1 MSITVNPKLT
11 SPEDMISQMEASQA
25 RAMANQMKINDA
37 SMRFNSAM
45 AALDSEKKAWDKI
58 HG

>member
-1 MSITVNPKLT
+1 MTQMAP
-11 SPEDMISQMEASQA
+11 PETMIQQMEASQA

-45 AALDSEKKAWDKI
+45 AALDSEKKAWDKV

>member
-1 MSITVNPKLT
+1 MTSI
-11 SPEDMISQMEASQA
+11 SPESSIAQMEASQN
-25 RAMANQMKINDA
+25 RALANQAKMNDA

>member
-1 MSITVNPKLT
+1 MTQMAP
-11 SPEDMISQMEASQA
+11 PETMIQQMEASQA